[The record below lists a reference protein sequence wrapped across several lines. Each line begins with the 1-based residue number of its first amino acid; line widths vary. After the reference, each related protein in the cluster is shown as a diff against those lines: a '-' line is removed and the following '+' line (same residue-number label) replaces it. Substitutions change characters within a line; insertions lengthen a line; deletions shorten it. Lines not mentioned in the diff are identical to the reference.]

1 MNKFTKWGI
10 VAAVVAGLSY
20 IGVRNLAPHEN
31 KELKAAP
38 DGRGGAKDNTL
49 QVKVAV
55 LKQRPLRDAIDVS
68 GSLLPDEETDLSFES
83 AGKITAIYF
92 EEGSRVKEGQLLA
105 KINDAPLQAELRKL
119 EAQLRLTQDRLFR
132 QRALLE
138 KEAVSKEAFQEA
150 EANLSSLNAEIDMEK
165 AEIARTEL
173 RAPFDGVIGLRQV
186 SLGAYATTA
195 TTIATLTKT
204 APLKLEFNVPER
216 YAGMLKPGAELEFT
230 VEGDLTPR
238 AAKVYATNSQVDTD
252 TRTYTIRARY
262 PNKSGELVPGRYVS
276 INLTAREYPNAIAVP
291 STAVISE
298 MGVDKVFLY
307 KGGTA
312 QPVEITK
319 GLRTDAEV
327 QVVKGL
333 SAGDTVIT
341 SGTMQLRTGQ
351 KVAISR

>member
-68 GSLLPDEETDLSFES
+68 GSLLPDEETNLSFES

-216 YAGMLKPGAELEFT
+216 YAGMLKPGAELSFT

-276 INLTAREYPNAIAVP
+276 INLTAREYPDAIAVP